1 MPNTSTIG
9 ALFKKINIY
18 KTVIGVLVNMN
29 DTGPIISMY
38 VDENHFKTPVGL
50 HTVSCMSISSKVWR
64 TWKFSEVENRKNQY
78 CLLLFFNVM
87 VSTWPLEYEFQN

>member
-18 KTVIGVLVNMN
+18 KTVIGVLVNIN

-64 TWKFSEVENRKNQY
+64 TWKFLKSKIERINIVFY
-78 CLLLFFNVM
+78 FF
-87 VSTWPLEYEFQN
+87 ST